1 VLYNDVVAQDLI
13 GIHHKKQR
21 RPTTLTEEGKRA
33 HLRQREIT
41 EKGHRTRK
49 QMKED
54 KGTEGRSIGQRDR
67 THRRRKGISWAV
79 PSKGSTWDKL
89 RQRRTRNS
97 KKTHYRGLGDSLTN
111 AS

>member
-1 VLYNDVVAQDLI
+1 M
-13 GIHHKKQR
+13 R
-21 RPTTLTEEGKRA
+21 RGNN
-33 HLRQREIT
+33 
-41 EKGHRTRK
+41 
-49 QMKED
+49 

-67 THRRRKGISWAV
+67 THRRRKAISWAV